1 MIRMKLDDLVK
12 DIQNIEIGDKLE
24 LEIAGLTADSR
35 EVKNGFLFAA
45 LKGVQLDGTAF
56 IDNAIKAGAKAI
68 LVAADYQGE
77 MHDDVT
83 WIKST
88 EPRKTLAFLAAN
100 FYPKQPPYILAIT
113 GTNGK
118 SSIADFLRQIF
129 TRAGKRAASLGTL
142 GVKICEQ
149 GKADKHIELHHT
161 SPDPITLHRILHQL
175 AEDGVE
181 YLAIEASSH
190 GLEQNRMDGVKIS
203 AAGFT
208 NLTLDHLDYH
218 SNMEDYFEAK
228 MRLFTEL
235 LPKTSQAVVS
245 ADGAYATRVAN
256 IAGFAGSNAKKVGF
270 AGDYIKLNEVENLQ
284 SGQRMDFDLLGEN
297 YKVDLPLIGVF
308 QVENALVAAGLALST
323 NDVDV
328 DHVMAALAEL
338 EGAKGR
344 LELVGTSAKGGRIF
358 VDFAHTPDSL
368 ENAISALRPYLEKG
382 NKLVTIFG
390 CGGDRDQSKR
400 PLMGAAAE
408 KFSDMAILTDDNPRF
423 EDAASIRAMA
433 KKGCP
438 NALEIGDRGAA
449 IAKGISLL
457 GDGDILVIAGKGHEM
472 GQSINGKVI
481 EFSDQSEVLKLLKAG
496 A

>member
-1 MIRMKLDDLVK
+1 MQLSDLIK
-12 DIQNIEIGDKLE
+12 DIDNIDVSGEIDV
-24 LEIAGLTADSR
+24 EIRGLQADSR
-35 EVKNGFLFAA
+35 HVEAGFLFAA
-45 LKGVQLDGTAF
+45 LKGVQLDGTAY
-56 IDNAIKAGAKAI
+56 IGKAIKSGATAI
-68 LVAADYQGE
+68 LVADDYAGE
-77 MHDDVT
+77 MSDDIA
-83 WIKST
+83 WIKSSV
-88 EPRKTLAFLAAN
+88 PRKTLAFLAAN
-100 FYPKQPPYILAIT
+100 FYPKQPPFILAIT

-161 SPDPITLHRILHQL
+161 SPDPITLHKILHQL
-175 AEDGVE
+175 AEDDVE

-190 GLEQNRMDGVKIS
+190 GLEQNRMDGARIC

-218 SNMEDYFEAK
+218 SNMEEYFEAK

-270 AGDYIKLNEVENLQ
+270 AGDYIKLNKVDNLPH
-284 SGQRMDFDLLGEN
+284 GQRMDFDLLGKN

-328 DHVMAALAEL
+328 EHVMAVLADL
-338 EGAKGR
+338 KGAKGR
-344 LELVGTSAKGGRIF
+344 LELVGTSQKGGRIF

-368 ENAISALRPYLEKG
+368 ENAILALRPYLEEGK
-382 NKLVTIFG
+382 KLVTIFG

-400 PLMGAAAE
+400 PLMGAVAE
-408 KFSDMAILTDDNPRF
+408 KYSDMAILTDDNPRF
-423 EDAASIRAMA
+423 EDADSIRAMA
-433 KKGCP
+433 KVGCP
-438 NALEIGDRGAA
+438 SALEIGDRGEA
-449 IAKGISLL
+449 IAKGIALL
-457 GDGDILVIAGKGHEM
+457 DAGDILMIAGKGHET
-472 GQSINGKVI
+472 GQKINGVEY
-481 EFSDQSEVLKLLKAG
+481 EFSDQVEVLKLLEAD

>member
-1 MIRMKLDDLVK
+1 MLFSELIK
-12 DIQNIEIGDKLE
+12 DIAAIEIVGNADIDIL
-24 LEIAGLTADSR
+24 GLDADSR
-35 EVKNGFLFAA
+35 NIQGGYLFAA
-45 LKGVQLDGTAF
+45 LKGVQLDGTKF
-56 IDNAIKAGAKAI
+56 IAQAIKSGAKAI
-68 LVAADYQGE
+68 LVDADYAGE
-77 MHDDVT
+77 MSSDIT
-83 WIKST
+83 WIKSS
-88 EPRKTLAFLAAN
+88 EPRKVLAFLAAN
-100 FYPKQPPYILAIT
+100 FYPKQPPFILAIT

-149 GKADKHIELHHT
+149 GKEDKHIELHHT
-161 SPDPITLHRILHQL
+161 SPDPVTLHKILHQL

-190 GLEQNRMDGVKIS
+190 GLEQNRVDGVKIC

-218 SNMEDYFEAK
+218 ANMEEYFEAK
-228 MRLFTEL
+228 TRLFTEL

-270 AGDYIKLNEVENLQ
+270 KGDYIKLNSVENLQ
-284 SGQRMDFDLLGEN
+284 SGQRLNFDLLGEN
-297 YKVDLPLIGVF
+297 HVVDLPLIGVF

-323 NDVDV
+323 NDVDT

-338 EGAKGR
+338 NGAKGR
-344 LELVGTSAKGGRIF
+344 LELVGKNKAGGRIF

-382 NKLVTIFG
+382 KKLVTIFG
-390 CGGDRDQSKR
+390 CGGDRDKSKR
-400 PLMGAAAE
+400 PLMGEVAE
-408 KFSDMAILTDDNPRF
+408 KFSDIAILTDDNPRY

-433 KKGCP
+433 KVGCP
-438 NALEIGDRGAA
+438 KALEIGDRGAA
-449 IAKGISLL
+449 IVKGMSLL
-457 GDGDILVIAGKGHEM
+457 NDGDILVIAGKGHEM
-472 GQSINGKVI
+472 GQSINGVVH
-481 EFSDQSEVLKLLKAG
+481 EFSDQAEVLKCLEAE
-496 A
+496 

>member
-1 MIRMKLDDLVK
+1 MQFKDLIS
-12 DIQNIEIGDKLE
+12 DIQNIEICGNVDI
-24 LEIAGLTADSR
+24 EISGLDADSR
-35 EVKNGFLFAA
+35 NVKDGYLFAA
-45 LKGVQLDGTAF
+45 LKGVQLDGTKF
-56 IDNAIKAGAKAI
+56 IGTAIEAGAKAI
-68 LVAADYQGE
+68 LVNAAYDGE
-77 MHDDVT
+77 MNADIA
-83 WIKST
+83 WIKSS

-118 SSIADFLRQIF
+118 SSIVDFLRQIF

-142 GVKICEQ
+142 GVQICEL

-161 SPDPITLHRILHQL
+161 SPDPVQLHRLLHQL
-175 AEDGVE
+175 AEEGVE
-181 YLAIEASSH
+181 YLSIEASSH
-190 GLEQNRMDGVKIS
+190 GLEQNRVDGVRIC

-218 SNMEDYFEAK
+218 SNMEEYFEAK

-235 LPKTSQAVVS
+235 LPKISQAVVS

-270 AGDYIKLNEVENLQ
+270 NGDYIKLNSVENLQ
-284 SGQRMDFDLLGEN
+284 SGQRMDFDLMGKN
-297 YKVDLPLIGVF
+297 YVVDLPLIGVF

-323 NDVDV
+323 EDVDV
-328 DHVMAALAEL
+328 DHVMVALAEL
-338 EGAKGR
+338 KGAKGR
-344 LELVGTSAKGGRIF
+344 LELVGVNQVGGRIF

-368 ENAISALRPYLEKG
+368 ENVILALRPYLKVG
-382 NKLVTIFG
+382 NKLVVVFG

-400 PLMGAAAE
+400 PLMGAVVE
-408 KFSDMAILTDDNPRF
+408 KNADIAILTDDNPRF

-433 KKGCP
+433 KAGCP

-449 IAKGISLL
+449 IVKAMDML
-457 GDGDILVIAGKGHEM
+457 GDGDILIIAGKGHEM
-472 GQSINGKVI
+472 GQSIGGVVH
-481 EFSDQSEVLKLLKAG
+481 EFSDQVEVLKHLEAEK
-496 A
+496 